1 MSEENNILTPRARG
15 RGNVIHTPVSEQ
27 KKQQQQRQQ
36 QMMAEHKFHALTA
49 RRTAVAAKLQRVKD
63 LLGQAANITVYHL
76 ETYLRRVDS
85 CYEEYNTIQNEVYTE
100 FPGQR
105 LEQERY
111 FVEFE
116 NVYEDLRIELCQAI
130 DGIRKNDNKLTVAEV
145 IPQPAAVNHVPG
157 LPNVPLPSFDG
168 AYEKWYRFKQLFV
181 DLMQKHHHLSD
192 ATKLYYLQQ
201 CLKGKAE
208 SVLSDQVVNENNF
221 QLAWKALEERFE
233 NKRTIVDVHIGGL
246 LNLRKMT
253 KESSIELRQ
262 LVDDCSRHVE
272 ALKFHALPMQ
282 GMSEQL
288 VVSLLTS
295 KLDNATAALWENSV
309 EPRELP
315 EYEETIQFL
324 QNRCFVL
331 ERCESKTK
339 CKILETTKMKPV
351 VPTAKPMQR
360 VHAVQAAEDVCSIC
374 DSTHNVNKCEVLKQ
388 MTVSDRMEMTK
399 KRNLCFNCL
408 KRGHRVGQ
416 CRSRA
421 CTVSG
426 CGKRHH
432 TLLHFE
438 EISSEQPVPIR
449 SAAEQQEDVAPQLT
463 PSISGISIAMPSQRV
478 HEKEIL
484 LSTAI
489 VELQD
494 SSGSYHLCRALLDSG
509 SQSSFVTESV
519 VRRLRLRR
527 ERVRAPVIGI
537 SGDRRVVSH
546 QAVAQIKSMYSEA
559 SWTLDFLV
567 VPHVTGCLPARK
579 IDTDQWQIPSEL
591 LLADP
596 RFSVPAKVDMLIGAE
611 LFFELLLM
619 DRLKL
624 NDCQAMLWNT
634 KLGWIVSGAFPS
646 IQRTVV
652 AASHIAYLESP
663 ESNLEGLVQRFWDQ
677 EEVGGTAVSS
687 TEDQQCLEHFAKTH
701 RREEGHFVV
710 RLPFRDNVN
719 QLGESRAI
727 AERRFY
733 QLEKKLN
740 LNPDL
745 KLQYSAFI
753 NEYISLGHCVKVKDN
768 GSTGFFLPH
777 HAILKPSSSS
787 TKLRVVFDASARSDT
802 NVSLNDVLMNGP
814 TIQDTLAAIV
824 LRSRKYKFLFSADV
838 IKMFRQVRVDDRDT
852 SFQKILYR
860 DDPTTELSVFEL
872 KTVTYGTSCAPF
884 CATACLRQLA
894 IDEEKDFPLGARVVK
909 QDVYMD
915 DAITGADSLEEALK
929 CQSQLIELLKRGG
942 FELHK
947 WCANTPEL
955 LQRIPE
961 HAREQQVNIEERE
974 FNDLIKT
981 LGLLWDPS
989 ADVFLFRMQP
999 NDESPEVYTKRL
1011 VLSETAKIF
1020 DPLGLLEPVTVLA
1033 KLFIQQLWSQELSWD
1048 EPLSTELNSTW
1059 RQFKEP
1065 LQEINEIRIPRRV
1078 VVDDAA
1084 SFEVHGF
1091 SDASQKAYGAC
1102 VYLRSLKSDGTSE
1115 MHLLSSKTRVTPLP
1129 SKPGSKKARR
1139 PYTIPRAELCGA
1151 LLLSKLVTGVLK
1163 AMDMAIDKVSTA
1175 SLEIFV
1181 GSRVREI
1188 NQLTHD
1194 FEWRYIS
1201 SKDNPADLASR
1212 GVTPSDLQYS
1222 NLWWHGPAMLLQNDN
1237 LYVPPEPRTF
1247 SEEQLEIDDH
1257 TYCQLVVRLNPC
1269 ELLTRYSNFRKLQR
1283 VVAYLYRFVNNCRK
1297 KKTERTSG
1305 SLSILELRSATLK
1318 IIWNVQRE
1326 AFADELHMLQH
1337 NRTKKSK
1344 FLQLAPFLD
1353 SDGLLRVGGRLKH
1366 TKLPF
1371 HRKHQLLLPPGH
1383 HVTRILIESLHKEL
1397 LHVGQQGL
1405 LAMVRQ
1411 RYWPIRGK
1419 GIVRQV
1425 VKKCVRCF
1433 RMNPPENEQF
1443 MGNLPDYRVVPAP
1456 PFAKTGIDYAGPIYI
1471 KQGRRQARVKA
1482 YIAVFICMSTK
1493 AIHLEVASDLTTE
1506 AFLATLQRFVGR
1518 RGTPEQLHSDNATN
1532 FCGAQSELTELYELF
1547 KQQQTATKINEF
1559 CDAKEIQWSFIP
1571 PRSPNFGGIWE
1582 AGVKAAKSLLKKVLC
1597 ETSLS
1602 YEELTTVV
1610 VQIEAILNSRP
1621 MTQLTCDPN
1630 DLTALTPAHF
1640 LVGRELTAYPE
1651 PSYEEVKV
1659 SRLSRW
1665 QYLRRQKQVFWA
1677 RWSSEYLNEL
1687 QPRGKWYKQKLIIKP
1702 GMLVVLREENMAPQ
1716 QWRMGRIVQT
1726 HPGSDNIVRVVTI
1739 RTTTGEVKRAISKIA
1754 VLPIEEGSV

>member
-1 MSEENNILTPRARG
+1 
-15 RGNVIHTPVSEQ
+15 
-27 KKQQQQRQQ
+27 
-36 QMMAEHKFHALTA
+36 
-49 RRTAVAAKLQRVKD
+49 
-63 LLGQAANITVYHL
+63 
-76 ETYLRRVDS
+76 
-85 CYEEYNTIQNEVYTE
+85 
-100 FPGQR
+100 
-105 LEQERY
+105 
-111 FVEFE
+111 
-116 NVYEDLRIELCQAI
+116 
-130 DGIRKNDNKLTVAEV
+130 
-145 IPQPAAVNHVPG
+145 
-157 LPNVPLPSFDG
+157 
-168 AYEKWYRFKQLFV
+168 
-181 DLMQKHHHLSD
+181 
-192 ATKLYYLQQ
+192 
-201 CLKGKAE
+201 
-208 SVLSDQVVNENNF
+208 
-221 QLAWKALEERFE
+221 
-233 NKRTIVDVHIGGL
+233 
-246 LNLRKMT
+246 
-253 KESSIELRQ
+253 
-262 LVDDCSRHVE
+262 
-272 ALKFHALPMQ
+272 
-282 GMSEQL
+282 
-288 VVSLLTS
+288 
-295 KLDNATAALWENSV
+295 
-309 EPRELP
+309 
-315 EYEETIQFL
+315 
-324 QNRCFVL
+324 
-331 ERCESKTK
+331 
-339 CKILETTKMKPV
+339 
-351 VPTAKPMQR
+351 MQR
-360 VHAVQAAEDVCSIC
+360 VHAVQAAEDVCSVC

-408 KRGHRVGQ
+408 KRGHRV
-416 CRSRA
+416 
-421 CTVSG
+421 VSG

-438 EISSEQPVPIR
+438 EVSSEQPVPIR

-519 VRRLRLRR
+519 VRRLRLWR
-527 ERVRAPVIGI
+527 ERVRAPVTGI
-537 SGDRRVVSH
+537 SGNRRVVSH

-579 IDTDQWQIPSEL
+579 IDIDQWQIPSEL

-624 NDCQAMLWNT
+624 NDCQAMLWKT

-646 IQRTVV
+646 IQRTVL

-687 TEDQQCLEHFAKTH
+687 TEDQQYLEHFTKTH

-733 QLEKKLN
+733 QLKKKLN

-860 DDPTTELSVFEL
+860 DDPNTKLGVFEL

-894 IDEEKDFPLGARVVK
+894 LDEEKDYPLGARVVK

-942 FELHK
+942 LELHK

-961 HAREQQVNIEERE
+961 HAREQQVNIEERA
-974 FNDLIKT
+974 FNDVIKT

-999 NDESPEVYTKRL
+999 NDESLEVYTKRL

-1048 EPLSTELNSTW
+1048 EPLSIELNSTW
-1059 RQFKEP
+1059 RRFKEQ

-1078 VVDDAA
+1078 VADDAA

-1091 SDASQKAYGAC
+1091 SDASQKAYVAC

-1129 SKPGSKKARR
+1129 SKPGSKKPRR

-1151 LLLSKLVTGVLK
+1151 LLLSKLVTSVLK
-1163 AMDMAIDKVSTA
+1163 AMDMAIDKVVLWCDSQIVLCWLNKSAA

-1201 SKDNPADLASR
+1201 SNDNPADLASR

-1237 LYVPPEPRTF
+1237 LYVPPESRTF
-1247 SEEQLEIDDH
+1247 SDEQLEIDDN
-1257 TYCQLVVRLNPC
+1257 TYCQVVVRFNPC

-1283 VVAYLYRFVNNCRK
+1283 VVAHLYRFVNNCRK

-1337 NRTKKSK
+1337 NKTKKSK

-1383 HVTRILIESLHKEL
+1383 HVTRILIESLHKEH

-1411 RYWPIRGK
+1411 RYWAIR
-1419 GIVRQV
+1419 
-1425 VKKCVRCF
+1425 
-1433 RMNPPENEQF
+1433 
-1443 MGNLPDYRVVPAP
+1443 
-1456 PFAKTGIDYAGPIYI
+1456 GPIYI

-1518 RGTPEQLHSDNATN
+1518 RGTPEELHSDNATN

-1547 KQQQTATKINEF
+1547 KQQQTATKINAF

-1640 LVGRELTAYPE
+1640 LVSRELTAYPE

-1659 SRLSRW
+1659 SRLSR
-1665 QYLRRQKQVFWA
+1665 
-1677 RWSSEYLNEL
+1677 
-1687 QPRGKWYKQKLIIKP
+1687 
-1702 GMLVVLREENMAPQ
+1702 
-1716 QWRMGRIVQT
+1716 
-1726 HPGSDNIVRVVTI
+1726 
-1739 RTTTGEVKRAISKIA
+1739 
-1754 VLPIEEGSV
+1754 